1 MQQLTDLK
9 NTQQAILRHLDTLQT
24 PEAVQLRLLT
34 VAILVECERVEKA
47 IITAWKKRLKPNAPP
62 PRKILYTFACLHWC

>member
-1 MQQLTDLK
+1 MQSLTDLK

-34 VAILVECERVEKA
+34 VAVIAECERVEKQ
-47 IITAWKKRLKPNAPP
+47 LSQHESN
-62 PRKILYTFACLHWC
+62 